1 VAVGTVSTHI
11 VQTEDFVTR
20 LVFKPERMK
29 DLRTGAKC
37 LDEVIK
43 NQIQAIEDAERA
55 QRQAIANEKAAKTKV
70 RSGARYCCRILI
82 RDFQVINAAYDDR
95 QRVAAR
101 VERERLA
108 RERGVTQA
116 DDPVPEMADL
126 EINTV

>member
-1 VAVGTVSTHI
+1 MVLTHLI
-11 VQTEDFVTR
+11 QTEDFVTR

-29 DLRTGAKC
+29 DLRTGARC

-43 NQIQAIEDAERA
+43 NQIQAIEDAERE

-70 RSGARYCCRILI
+70 RSGARYRCRILI
-82 RDFQVINAAYDDR
+82 RDLQVINAAYDDR

-108 RERGVTQA
+108 RERGITKA

-126 EINTV
+126 ELNTI